1 MKKLLFSLA
10 FSSGLLAQTVW
21 ATPATAYV
29 LDLKHANQ
37 LAQQVMQTCI
47 EKSKPAAVVVL
58 DQGGNVLASQ
68 RHESVGPHNLMA
80 AQRKAF
86 TAYSTQTST
95 LDFMRSAQKNPDA
108 ANLNT
113 LPELLLL
120 GGGVPLFYKNQL
132 LGAVGVAG
140 AGGSVQD
147 HACAQHAV
155 GQMLKTL
162 ESFQH

>member
-1 MKKLLFSLA
+1 MKKLLFSFTLC
-10 FSSGLLAQTVW
+10 SGLLVQPVW
-21 ATPATAYV
+21 ASPSTGYIF
-29 LDLKHANQ
+29 DLKHANQ

-47 EKSKPAAVVVL
+47 KKSQPAAVVIL
-58 DQGGNVLASQ
+58 DQAGQVLASQ
-68 RHESVGPHNLMA
+68 RHESVGPHNLIA

-86 TAYSTQTST
+86 TAYSTKTST

-120 GGGVPLFYKNQL
+120 GGGIPLFYQNQL

-155 GQMLKTL
+155 GQMLKTM
-162 ESFQH
+162 ENSQR